1 MNAKLQ
7 NLGELSKL
15 LEDKDAV
22 SRELLSLSGKFQLGS
37 IARQSGF
44 KKEKGIPYSAL
55 LVYLLLIRICK
66 ISVFRFYK
74 ANFFGL
80 LDNTIGKNCFYRF
93 INNENLNWRKFLYST
108 AKSYRRLAEKTSRD
122 DQTAKQDVEELGFF
136 ILDDTTIQKTGMKME
151 NIGKVFDHTTGEYV
165 LGYKALTLSYFDGKG
180 FVPVDFSVHVEP
192 GKDKRQGLS
201 AKQLLGRFSKKR
213 DTKSHGHKRLLE
225 SLTGKPKVAIEML
238 KRAWKNGFRAAYF
251 LCDSWFD
258 GEDFI
263 RQIRGIGNGTL
274 HVLCMAKNGNRKYK
288 DGGRLHTIKQ
298 MVALNER
305 NAKSCRKYKCLYFK
319 KDVMLD
325 DVPVRLF
332 VIKYGRN
339 QRWNVLLTTDT
350 SLSFVKAFEYYQIR
364 WNTEVMYRE
373 CKQHL
378 GLGRCQ
384 SNDFDALIADTTL
397 TFATYTMLA
406 LYKRVNE
413 YETMGALF
421 RSLQEEVFAVTL
433 WQRFLPVIEKIL
445 RQLCDLL
452 DIDFQETMKTVCTD
466 KGKAGQIFRILR
478 TLDKDGTCV
487 SVA

>member
-1 MNAKLQ
+1 MNAKLH
-7 NLGELSKL
+7 NLSELSKL

-22 SRELLSLSGKFQLGS
+22 SRELLSLSGKFQLGR
-37 IARQSGF
+37 IAREAGF
-44 KKEKGIPYSAL
+44 KKEKGIPYSML

-93 INNENLNWRKFLYST
+93 INNENLNWRKFLYSV
-108 AKSYRRLAEKTSRD
+108 AKSYRRLVEKETQD
-122 DQTAKQDVEELGFF
+122 DQTMKQEVEELGFF
-136 ILDDTTIQKTGMKME
+136 VLDDTTIQKTGRKME
-151 NIGKVFDHTTGEYV
+151 NIGKVYDHTTGEYV
-165 LGYKALTLSYFDGKG
+165 LGYKALTLSHFDGKG
-180 FVPVDFSVHVEP
+180 FAPADFPIHVEL
-192 GKDKRQGLS
+192 GKDKKQGLS
-201 AKQLLGRFSKKR
+201 AKQLLERFSKRR
-213 DTKSHGHKRLLE
+213 DTKSHGYKRLME
-225 SLTGKPKVAIEML
+225 SFMEKPKVAIEML

-263 RQIRGIGNGTL
+263 KQIRGVGNGAI
-274 HVLCMAKNGNRKYK
+274 HVLCMAKNGSRKYK
-288 DGGRLHTIKQ
+288 DGERLHTIKQ
-298 MVALNER
+298 MIALNER

-319 KDVMLD
+319 KDVMLN

-332 VIKYGRN
+332 IIKYGRK
-339 QRWNVLLTTDT
+339 QKWNILLTTDT
-350 SLSFVKAFEYYQIR
+350 SLSFVKTFEYYQIR

-397 TFATYTMLA
+397 AFATYAMLA
-406 LYKRVNE
+406 LYKRVND

-421 RSLQEEVFAVTL
+421 RNLQEEVFAITL
-433 WQRFLPVIEKIL
+433 WQRFLPIIEKIL
-445 RQLCDLL
+445 RQLCTLL
-452 DIDFQETMKTVCTD
+452 DIDFHETMKTICAD
-466 KGKAGQIFRILR
+466 KGMAGQIFCMLR
-478 TLDKDGTCV
+478 ALDKDYTC
-487 SVA
+487 SSAA